1 MSQASPGAQ
10 GSAVRAEAIQALRR
24 QLKLTRDTRSRQ
36 QCVPTGIEAID
47 SQLPDGGLPTAA
59 VIEWISEEAGLSAAS
74 MALRSVIPM
83 LAQPGCLAVI
93 DERHEFNADAAQSLG
108 VPLSR
113 ILLVRPQPL
122 KKGSG
127 TLEVSDK
134 PAEYLMPESSSP
146 LFQHT
151 RRSAADHS
159 EALWALEQA
168 ARCPGVRV
176 VLTWLDQSSTAVM
189 RRLQLAVERSGVTV
203 ILIRPSS
210 VLRQPSFA
218 DLRLHV
224 QTGCFNGLNSVV
236 RAVRMR

>member
-1 MSQASPGAQ
+1 MSQAAALP
-10 GSAVRAEAIQALRR
+10 SAVRAEAIQALRR
-24 QLKLTRDTRSRQ
+24 QMKSSRDARSQ
-36 QCVPTGIEAID
+36 QRCVPTGIESID
-47 SQLPDGGLPTAA
+47 SQLPGGGLPTAA
-59 VIEWISEEAGLSAAS
+59 VIEWISEEVGLSAAS

-83 LAQPGCLAVI
+83 LAQPGSLAVI

-113 ILLVRPQPL
+113 ILLVRPL
-122 KKGSG
+122 KKRSG
-127 TLEVSDK
+127 TLKVSLK
-134 PAEYLMPESSSP
+134 PEENLIPESSRP

-151 RRSAADHS
+151 HRSEADHS

-176 VLTWLDQSSTAVM
+176 VLTWLDRSSTAVM

-203 ILIRPSS
+203 ILIRPAS
-210 VLRQPSFA
+210 VLGQPSFA

-224 QTGCFNGLNSVV
+224 QTGCVDVPNTSV
-236 RAVRMR
+236 RAVRMC

>member
-1 MSQASPGAQ
+1 MSQANPVAL

-24 QLKLTRDTRSRQ
+24 QMKATRETRSRQ
-36 QCVPTGIEAID
+36 QCVPTGIESID

-74 MALRSVIPM
+74 MALRAVIPM

-93 DERHEFNADAAQSLG
+93 DERHEFNADAAQSLE

-113 ILLVRPQPL
+113 ILLVRPRR
-122 KKGSG
+122 G
-127 TLEVSDK
+127 VRN
-134 PAEYLMPESSSP
+134 PAP
-146 LFQHT
+146 T
-151 RRSAADHS
+151 RRSEADHS

-176 VLTWLDQSSTAVM
+176 VLTWLDRTSTAVM

-203 ILIRPSS
+203 ILIRPAS
-210 VLRQPSFA
+210 VLQQPSFA

-224 QTGCFNGLNSVV
+224 QTGGVDGLHSVV